1 MCQYSEIYLQIKNKI
16 VNIIEFLNIIPFK
29 EQDFVMGRVW
39 GKGNL
44 PKLCMV
50 YPLWKTVW
58 RFFKDL

>member
-16 VNIIEFLNIIPFK
+16 VNIVTFFNIISFK
-29 EQDFVMGRVW
+29 EPDFVLERVW

-50 YPLWKTVW
+50 
-58 RFFKDL
+58 